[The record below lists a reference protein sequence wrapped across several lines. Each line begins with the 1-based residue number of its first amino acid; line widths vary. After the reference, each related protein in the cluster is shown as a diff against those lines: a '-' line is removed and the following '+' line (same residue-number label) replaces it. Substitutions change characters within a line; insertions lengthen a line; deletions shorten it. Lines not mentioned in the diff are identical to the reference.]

1 MLIPFDNQAMW
12 VCDFCLNAES
22 DGAMRSRHT
31 HAVICASCIKHL
43 AGFTN
48 TKVDPAASASG
59 ATQGVESEAWPIPIS
74 DASDTTLTPIGAMQ
88 SPTPRISRKGFMN
101 PSSTYHPCHLCGELE
116 HAHEMRV
123 NIQNGAALCA
133 CCVKKHFEPW
143 RDTSEAERHKY
154 FSLKRQAEM
163 ERRFIPHLK
172 RSKCQLKT
180 Q

>member
-59 ATQGVESEAWPIPIS
+59 ATQGVESEQWPN
-74 DASDTTLTPIGAMQ
+74 
-88 SPTPRISRKGFMN
+88 PRISRKGFMN

-133 CCVKKHFEPW
+133 RCVLEHFEPW
-143 RDTSEAERHKY
+143 RDTSEEER
-154 FSLKRQAEM
+154 
-163 ERRFIPHLK
+163 P
-172 RSKCQLKT
+172 
-180 Q
+180 